1 MTLSVQLWAR
11 PPLVPLECGEEH
23 RWSGF
28 RASKAFSGLEVKKAI
43 MLLRARWEQTLAEIN
58 LPSHKKSECFDLL
71 RLEAPACGSLS
82 LLLQR
87 PTNMA

>member
-28 RASKAFSGLEVKKAI
+28 RVSKAFSGLE
-43 MLLRARWEQTLAEIN
+43 L
-58 LPSHKKSECFDLL
+58 KKSNY
-71 RLEAPACGSLS
+71 APAGALGTDARGNKSAVT
-82 LLLQR
+82 QKE
-87 PTNMA
+87 